1 MFSFFTVLEAKK
13 RVEFFSETLPCLAKV
28 CQAFPPL
35 CEDVTTLLAQIGRV
49 CLSQINSLSNRPET
63 GKGYKKN
70 RKGASL
76 FIIEKLF
83 SIVPHKHRSF
93 GCSLAVRCSL

>member
-1 MFSFFTVLEAKK
+1 MSFFSSVLEAKK

-49 CLSQINSLSNRPET
+49 CLSHISSLSNRPET
-63 GKGYKKN
+63 GKG
-70 RKGASL
+70 
-76 FIIEKLF
+76 F
-83 SIVPHKHRSF
+83 
-93 GCSLAVRCSL
+93 